1 MYVDSIFNR
10 PVTLDKTNEVIAY
23 ELEQVQFRV
32 FFVAE
37 QFTFGGVSTHFIH
50 PGTYLRGISKK
61 SAGEK
66 VTFNENSW
74 FSD

>member
-10 PVTLDKTNEVIAY
+10 PVTLDKTNEVITS
-23 ELEQVQFRV
+23 EFEQLQFRK
-32 FFVAE
+32 FFVE
-37 QFTFGGVSTHFIH
+37 EHLEFGEAPKSQH
-50 PGTYLRGISKK
+50 PGMYLRGISKK

-66 VTFNENSW
+66 ETFNGNSW